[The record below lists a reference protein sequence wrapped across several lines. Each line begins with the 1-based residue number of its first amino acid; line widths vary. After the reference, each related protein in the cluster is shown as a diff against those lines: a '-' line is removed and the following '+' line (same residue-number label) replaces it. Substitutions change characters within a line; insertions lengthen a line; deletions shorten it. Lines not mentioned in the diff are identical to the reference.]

1 MMVKEVLVPGMAETL
16 IGRENS
22 SDGLKAKSSIH
33 SLPTSENNL
42 VKNGGAKIPT
52 GRSGA
57 NLTFVPKARPFL
69 KRNTIV

>member
-1 MMVKEVLVPGMAETL
+1 MVKEVSVPGMAETL

-42 VKNGGAKIPT
+42 VKNGGTKIPT
-52 GRSGA
+52 GRPGVY
-57 NLTFVPKARPFL
+57 L
-69 KRNTIV
+69 TIVSKS